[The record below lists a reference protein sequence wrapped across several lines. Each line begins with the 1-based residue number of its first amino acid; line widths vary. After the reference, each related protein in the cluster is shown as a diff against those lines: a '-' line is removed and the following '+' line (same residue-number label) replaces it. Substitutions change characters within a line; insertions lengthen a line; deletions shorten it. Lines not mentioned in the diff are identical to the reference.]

1 MSSAGGTVVDSSVLL
16 DVFTQDKKWGTW
28 SEASLLAA
36 ALRGALVINA
46 VVLAE
51 IAPRFSRIEAL
62 RQALP
67 SIAVIEPIPFTASF
81 LAGHAHANY
90 RRAGGA
96 RQAIL
101 PDFLIGAH
109 AAVTGRLLLT
119 RDPKRVAAY
128 IPGTKL
134 IAP

>member
-1 MSSAGGTVVDSSVLL
+1 MRPAGGTVVDSSVLL
-16 DVFTQDKKWGTW
+16 DVFTRDKRWAKW
-28 SEASLLAA
+28 SEGHLLAA

-51 IAPRFSRIEAL
+51 IAPRFSRLETL

-67 SIAVIEPIPFTASF
+67 SMAVIEPIPFTASF
-81 LAGHAHANY
+81 LAGHAHASY

-109 AAVTGRLLLT
+109 AAVTGRPLLT
-119 RDPKRVAAY
+119 RDPKRIAAY